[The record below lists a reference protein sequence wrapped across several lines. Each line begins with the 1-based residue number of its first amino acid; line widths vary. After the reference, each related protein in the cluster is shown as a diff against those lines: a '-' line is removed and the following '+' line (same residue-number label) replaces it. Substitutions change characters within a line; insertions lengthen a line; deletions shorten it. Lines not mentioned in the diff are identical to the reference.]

1 MSKYEDLISAV
12 IAGEQQKART
22 IVQGMVEN
30 DTDYMEIIEEGL
42 NRAMAIVGEKL
53 NIEEMFIP
61 EVLIAADAMK
71 AGMEI
76 LKPFILGD
84 KKDFVFKGKVIIG
97 TVRGDLHNIG
107 KNIVSLM
114 LESVG
119 FEVID
124 MGEDVPEERFVK
136 AIEDER
142 PDILGLSTLMTTTMG
157 EMRKIIKTLDE
168 KNLRSAVKV
177 MIGGAPINQNYADKI
192 GADLYAPDANSA
204 AKKAENLL

>member
-12 IAGEQQKART
+12 ISGQQDKVIT
-22 IVQGMVEN
+22 IVQGMIEN

-42 NRAMAIVGEKL
+42 NRGMAIVGEKL

-76 LKPFILGD
+76 LKPLILGD
-84 KKDFVFKGKVIIG
+84 KKDFVFQGKVIIG
-97 TVRGDLHNIG
+97 TVKGDLHNIG

-119 FEVID
+119 FEVMD

-157 EMRKIIKTLDE
+157 EMRKIIKTLHE

-192 GADLYAPDANSA
+192 GADMYAPDANSA
-204 AKKAENLL
+204 AKKAGDLL